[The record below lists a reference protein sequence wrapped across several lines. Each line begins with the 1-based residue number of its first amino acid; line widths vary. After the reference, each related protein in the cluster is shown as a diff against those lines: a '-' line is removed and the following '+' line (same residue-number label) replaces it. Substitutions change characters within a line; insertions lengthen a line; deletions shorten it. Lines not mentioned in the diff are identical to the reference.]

1 MSIWGQ
7 QVRRRWVI
15 GLLAAVG
22 AMLLCSPS
30 AWAFNPTEGSQYSGY
45 LTSFVDPCP
54 KDPSTHDYVCDVQHP
69 TVTIDWGDG
78 TPTTG
83 GVTTLSGTCA
93 NGDAVCIYNVAGTH
107 TYADAGTFQGTVDW
121 SDGGSDASGALQIEA
136 DVADAPISL
145 ANGSITRSGQDA
157 TLTATLTD
165 DNPDASPCSY
175 TVGIQWGDGVA
186 NQTGLVQGCDIQ
198 IRHAHADGARDAA
211 SDDSAAT
218 ATFTIGGIHTYAAGQ
233 PTSDEAT
240 LTVTDE
246 GGSIATEQIPIPF
259 PPETQTLAA
268 SLISFD
274 SATLNASIDTSGGTL
289 ESCEF
294 EWGTTTAYGNTAP
307 CSSITQQQQT
317 VSAPLTALAA
327 ATTYHYQVIVKTNVE
342 TVDGGDESFTT
353 LASVA
358 AGAPVVVTGAAG
370 GITAA
375 AATIGGTVDPRGF
388 TLSDCHF
395 EWGTTTAYGHTAAC
409 ASTSPLSGSGAIP
422 VDAALSGLSP
432 DTVYHYR
439 LVATNPNAP
448 TSDGADAAFTTL
460 PSCDVTAT
468 FGYVDATG
476 CLSHT
481 SAQYVSTPGS
491 TLSINGLTLTPDYDF
506 VTMTIDP
513 STGRISSSGPVTVSA
528 TGPGLGKVVVY
539 NGQFSWTEPDP
550 HDGNTVSIGTVTPP
564 PLTKV
569 AGIPLDGDFSLSFDK
584 QDGADLSGNATL
596 PFGPLSGTSLLDG
609 TLVLHTVPGSG
620 LVTNALQITSSGL
633 ELKGIGVKNL
643 KVTYQ
648 PVNDT
653 WSGGA
658 TIDLPT
664 PNQLSIAA
672 SLAFQHGSFQEF
684 SGSVDNINFPL
695 WAGVEL
701 QRISVV
707 FGVDP
712 TVIGGGLGLSW
723 GPQVAGKQLARIDGD
738 FVYQAATSTAAG
750 FIDVDGTLTLASFKV
765 ANAYFDYYTSELV
778 AFGGGVQ
785 VGLPNPSAP
794 DPSKQP
800 VYFSAM
806 LNGAIQG
813 SAFDVDVN
821 TTVALNFIDT
831 TVGAEVL
838 LSDKGLAACAKLSA
852 FGFGWSPGFGYTWGS
867 GNLDLMWTGC
877 SVGPWETLNVGQA
890 QPSAVVRDLHLPSGG
905 ALVAL
910 RGVGA
915 QPKVTLHGPDGR
927 RVSVPLNS
935 VAPLKVPGFMVLQDP
950 ADHITWIA
958 IQHSSGTWR
967 VAPEAGGSVV
977 ASVRVAPLLPEPA
990 VHGRVGGRGRRRTF
1004 TWSLR
1009 PIPGQRVVFWERG
1022 HDVGHIIGSTTAAH
1036 GTLHFTAGSGYSRRR
1051 TIQAQVYS
1059 YGHPRTVLT
1068 VTRYTAP
1075 PGPRPGK
1082 VGKLTVVA
1090 VQGGAV
1096 RVSWR
1101 PAPLAAR
1108 YRIYVLTN
1116 GSHITELALGGKHSL
1131 VIRDVVPIK
1140 AATVTVTGEL
1150 SDGVAG
1156 SGVRVKFSTP
1166 KPKPKKPT
1174 KPKKPKRK

>member
-1 MSIWGQ
+1 MGIGGQ
-7 QVRRRWVI
+7 RMRSRMM
-15 GLLAAVG
+15 GLLVGLVAAGVI
-22 AMLLCSPS
+22 LVCSPA
-30 AWAFNPTEGSQYSGY
+30 AWAINPTEGAQYSGY

-54 KDPSTHDYVCDVQHP
+54 KDPETHDYVCDTQHP

-83 GVTTLSGTCA
+83 GVTTLSGTCG

-107 TYADAGTFQGTVDW
+107 TYTYAGTYEGTVDW
-121 SDGGSDASGALQIEA
+121 SDSGSDGSGAVEFEA

-145 ANGSITRSGQDA
+145 SGGAITRSGQNA

-165 DNPDASPCSY
+165 ENPDASPCNY
-175 TVGIQWGDGVA
+175 LVGIQWGDGVA
-186 NQTGLVQGCDIQ
+186 NQTGLVQGCDLQ
-198 IRHAHADGARDAA
+198 IRRAGAHAARGAV
-211 SDDSAAT
+211 SDDAQDT
-218 ATFTIGGIHTYAAGQ
+218 VTFTVSGIHTYATGQ
-233 PTSDEAT
+233 PTDDVAT
-240 LTVTDE
+240 LTVTDG
-246 GGSIATEQIPIPF
+246 GGSTATEQIPIPF
-259 PPETQTLAA
+259 PPETETLAA
-268 SLISFD
+268 SLISSD

-289 ESCEF
+289 QSCEF

-307 CSSITQQQQT
+307 CSTVTQQQQT
-317 VSAPLTALAA
+317 VSAPLTGLAA
-327 ATTYHYQVIVKTNVE
+327 ATTYHYQVIVKTNVA
-342 TVDGGDESFTT
+342 TVDGGDMSFTT
-353 LASVA
+353 LSSVA
-358 AGAPVVVTGAAG
+358 AGAPAVVTGAAG
-370 GITAA
+370 GVTAG
-375 AATIGGTVDPRGF
+375 AATLSGTVDPRGF

-395 EWGTTTAYGHTAAC
+395 DWGTSTAYGNTAAC
-409 ASTSPLSGSGAIP
+409 AAGSPLSGSGAIP
-422 VDAALSGLSP
+422 VHAAISGLGA
-432 DTVYHYR
+432 DTIYHYR
-439 LVATNPNAP
+439 LVATNPGAP
-448 TSDGADAAFTTL
+448 TSDGADATFTTL
-460 PSCDVTAT
+460 PECNVAAT
-468 FGYVDATG
+468 FGYVDASG

-481 SAQYVSTPGS
+481 SGQYVSTAGS
-491 TLSINGLTLTPDYDF
+491 TLSLNGLTLTPDYDF

-539 NGQFSWTEPDP
+539 DGQFSWTEPDP

-569 AGIPLDGDFSLSFDK
+569 AGIALDGDFSLSFDK

-633 ELKGIGVKNL
+633 EIKGIGVKNL

-648 PVNDT
+648 PVSDT

-672 SLAFQHGSFQEF
+672 NLAFQHGSFQEF

-707 FGVDP
+707 FGVNP

-750 FIDVDGTLTLASFKV
+750 FIDVDGTLTLASFKI
-765 ANAYFDYYTSELV
+765 ANAYFDYYTSGLV
-778 AFGGGVQ
+778 DFGGGVQ

-813 SAFDVDVN
+813 SAFDVDIN

-867 GNLDLMWTGC
+867 GDLDLMWTGC

-890 QPSAVVRDLHLPSGG
+890 QPSAMVRDVRIPAGG
-905 ALVAL
+905 GLVAL

-915 QPKVTLHGPDGR
+915 QPKVVLHGPGGAH
-927 RVSVPLNS
+927 VAVPTAS

-950 ADHITWIA
+950 ADHVTWIA
-958 IQHSSGTWR
+958 VQHGGGIWR
-967 VAPEAGGSVV
+967 ATPEAGSPVI

-990 VHGRVGGRGRRRTF
+990 VRGRVSGNGRRRTLR
-1004 TWSLR
+1004 WSLR
-1009 PIPGQRVVFWERG
+1009 SIPGQRVVFWERG
-1022 HDVGHIIGSTTAAH
+1022 RDVGRIIGSTTAAH
-1036 GTLHFTAGSGYSRRR
+1036 GTLTFTAAAGYSRRR
-1051 TIQAQVYS
+1051 TIQAQIYS
-1059 YGHPRTVLT
+1059 YGHPRTVMT
-1068 VTRYTAP
+1068 VAHYTAP
-1075 PGPRPGK
+1075 PAPRPGK

-1090 VQGGAV
+1090 VRGGAV
-1096 RVSWR
+1096 
-1101 PAPLAAR
+1101 P
-1108 YRIYVLTN
+1108 RI
-1116 GSHITELALGGKHSL
+1116 
-1131 VIRDVVPIK
+1131 
-1140 AATVTVTGEL
+1140 
-1150 SDGVAG
+1150 VAG
-1156 SGVRVKFSTP
+1156 SGARLPATACSS
-1166 KPKPKKPT
+1166 
-1174 KPKKPKRK
+1174 